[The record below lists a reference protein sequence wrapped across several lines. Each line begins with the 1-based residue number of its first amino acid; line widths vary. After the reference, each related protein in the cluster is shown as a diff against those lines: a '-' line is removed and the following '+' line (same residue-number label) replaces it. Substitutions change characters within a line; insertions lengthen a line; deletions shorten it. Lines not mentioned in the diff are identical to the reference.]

1 MEDNK
6 TEKIFCSFCGKE
18 ISGNDIICAGNSAV
32 ICSDCAKLAYDNY
45 KEIATYTHTS
55 VDNNSEM
62 TEVPKPMDIKKYLDD
77 YVIGQDTAKERLA
90 VAIYN
95 HYKRLNQ
102 PKNSEVEIQKSNCV
116 LIGNSGSGKCVSKNT
131 KVTLRNK
138 KTGKVE
144 TIAIEDLLKI
154 VK

>member
-18 ISGNDIICAGNSAV
+18 ISGNDIICAGNGAV

-45 KEIATYTHTS
+45 KEIGTYTHTS

-77 YVIGQDTAKERLA
+77 YVIGQDIAKERLA

-138 KTGKVE
+138 KTGKVK

>member
-1 MEDNK
+1 MEVNK
-6 TEKIFCSFCGKE
+6 TDKIFCSFCGKE
-18 ISGNDIICAGNSAV
+18 ITNDDVICGGNNSV

-45 KEIATYTHTS
+45 KEVGVYNPTT
-55 VDNNSEM
+55 NSETSM
-62 TEVPKPMDIKKYLDD
+62 TDVPKPIDIKKYLDE
-77 YVIGQDTAKERLA
+77 YVIGQDIAKERLA

-102 PKNSEVEIQKSNCV
+102 PHNSEVEIQKSNCI

-138 KTGKVE
+138 ITGKVE
-144 TIAIEDLLKI
+144 TVMIEDLLKR